1 MLRRIL
7 LAFALVLAPLLPPN
21 EQSLRAQPSLEYQV
35 KAAYISKL
43 SPFIDWPSSAF
54 AAPNAPLVICI
65 VGNDP
70 FGAALDRAVEG
81 TRDRDHPLQVRRL
94 PTPDPDAAC
103 HILFAGDAAIAGQA
117 IEQMRARPVVTVTD
131 SGQPARGML
140 SFVIAANHVRFDID
154 AAAAERVGLRFSSKL
169 LALARTVRRASR

>member
-7 LAFALVLAPLLPPN
+7 LAFALVLAPLLPPS

-54 AAPNAPLVICI
+54 AGSNAPLVICV
-65 VGNDP
+65 VGHDP

-81 TRDRDHPLQVRRL
+81 VRDRDHPLQVRRL
-94 PTPDPDAAC
+94 SAPDPGC
-103 HILFAGDAAIAGQA
+103 HILFAGDTAMAEQA
-117 IEQMRARPVVTVTD
+117 IEQMRSRPVVTVTD
-131 SGQPARGML
+131 SGRPARGMI
-140 SFVIAANHVRFDID
+140 SFVVAANHVRFDID
-154 AAAAERVGLRFSSKL
+154 AAAAERAGLRFSSKL

>member
-1 MLRRIL
+1 MRRRIL
-7 LAFALVLAPLLPPN
+7 LACALLLVPHLPAG
-21 EQSLRAQPSLEYQV
+21 AQPSLEYQV

-54 AAPNAPLVICI
+54 AGPNGPPVICV

-70 FGAALDRAVEG
+70 FGAALDKAVEG

-94 PTPDPDAAC
+94 PEPDPEAAC
-103 HILFAGDAAIAGQA
+103 HILFAADAAMAEQA
-117 IEQMRARPVVTVTD
+117 IEQVRAKPVVTVTD
-131 SGQPARGML
+131 SGQPARGMI
-140 SFVIAANHVRFDID
+140 SFVVAANHVRFDID
-154 AAAAERVGLRFSSKL
+154 AAAAERVGVRFSSKL

>member
-7 LAFALVLAPLLPPN
+7 LASALLLAPLLPAG
-21 EQSLRAQPSLEYQV
+21 AQPSLEYQV

-43 SPFIDWPSSAF
+43 APFIDWPSSAF
-54 AAPNAPLVICI
+54 AGPNGPLVICV

-70 FGAALDRAVEG
+70 FGNVLDKAVEG
-81 TRDRDHPLQVRRL
+81 VRDRDHPLQVRRL
-94 PTPDPDAAC
+94 PAPDPEAAC
-103 HILFAGDAAIAGQA
+103 HILFAADAAIAEQA
-117 IEQMRARPVVTVTD
+117 IEQMRAKPVVTVTD
-131 SGQPARGML
+131 SGQPARGMV

-169 LALARTVRRASR
+169 LSLARSVRRASR